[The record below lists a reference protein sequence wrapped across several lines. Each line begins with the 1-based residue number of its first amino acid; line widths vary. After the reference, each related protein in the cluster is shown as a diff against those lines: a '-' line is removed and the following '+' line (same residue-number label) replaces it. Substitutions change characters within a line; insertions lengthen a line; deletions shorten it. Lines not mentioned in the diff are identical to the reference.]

1 MANNKTAFAKAS
13 CMALMVCIAAALGA
27 PFLGAMAEFT
37 CCEIKPVIAACGSYV
52 KTGGNNIPME
62 CCMAVRNLRDI
73 VRRSMHTQYLACLC
87 LQDVVKQHHHTIN
100 TTAYENLPYSCGV
113 ALPYHFTHD
122 MDCNM
127 ELGTGFRDILRQ
139 DLMNEDSYVV
149 RNFGGPLFQGFE
161 AAEVSQ
167 QLSP

>member
-1 MANNKTAFAKAS
+1 MFLQFHHMANNKTAFAKAS

-127 ELGTGFRDILRQ
+127 
-139 DLMNEDSYVV
+139 YVT
-149 RNFGGPLFQGFE
+149 
-161 AAEVSQ
+161 
-167 QLSP
+167 